1 MVWGTDQPG
10 RGPTAMEQ
18 GRIFIC
24 DDQPE
29 VQQLLRKALE
39 SHGHQ
44 VELFAGSDKLLRALE
59 EHREERPDLILLD
72 VRPAGADSLE
82 VLRRIKALRAEQAVV
97 MMSAFATV
105 RGAVEALKQG
115 ASDYLLKPFL
125 SDELF
130 NLVDKVVGHNRLLEE
145 NRSLKAEIRRRFDP
159 DQVIFKSAAF
169 RRVFELAKKVA
180 PAAASV
186 LIQGESGTGKELIA
200 STIHYSS
207 RRREQR
213 FLTINCAALTD
224 TLLESQLF
232 GHVKGAFT
240 GAVATQRGLVEEA
253 HKGTLFLDEIGDV
266 SPALQ
271 AKLLRVLQE
280 KEFIPVGSTRVRHA
294 DVRFLAAS
302 NKDLETE
309 VAAGRFREDLFYRLN
324 VVTVQVPPLRERKE
338 DVPPLADF
346 FIARFATRP
355 GQKVTAEALGLLRA
369 YDWPGNVRE
378 LENVI
383 EMAAILADGA
393 DIGADHLPLK
403 VTRGEPVEFAL
414 PSEQMSL
421 AQLEALYIEQVYRQT
436 RFHKVNTA
444 RILDI
449 SRKTLDRK
457 LVQYGIGKG
466 D

>member
-1 MVWGTDQPG
+1 
-10 RGPTAMEQ
+10 MEQ

-44 VELFAGSDKLLRALE
+44 VEVFASGDKLLRLLE
-59 EHREERPDLILLD
+59 EHREDRPDLILLD
-72 VRPAGADSLE
+72 LRPPVSDGLE
-82 VLRRIKALRAEQAVV
+82 VLRRIKALRAEQTVIV
-97 MMSAFATV
+97 MSAFATV
-105 RGAVEALKQG
+105 RGAVEAIKQG
-115 ASDYLLKPFL
+115 AHDYLLKPFL
-125 SDELF
+125 NDELYP
-130 NLVDKVVGHNRLLEE
+130 LVDKVVEHNRLREE

-159 DQVIFKSAAF
+159 DQVIFKSSAF

-180 PAAASV
+180 PSDASV

-207 RRREQR
+207 HRRDQR

-240 GAVATQRGLVEEA
+240 GAVTTQRGLVEEA

-266 SPALQ
+266 SPSLQ

-280 KEFIPVGSTRVRHA
+280 GEFIPVGSTKVRHA
-294 DVRFLAAS
+294 DVRFLAAT

-324 VVTVQVPPLRERKE
+324 VVTLQVPPLRERKE
-338 DVPPLADF
+338 DVPPLAEF
-346 FIARFATRP
+346 FIARFATRS
-355 GQKVTAEALGLLRA
+355 GQRITSEAISLLRA

-383 EMAAILADGA
+383 EMASILADGE
-393 DIGADHLPLK
+393 DISAEQLPVK
-403 VTRGEPVEFAL
+403 VMQGTPVEFTV
-414 PSEQMSL
+414 PHEQMTL
-421 AQLEALYIEQVYRQT
+421 AELEALYIEQVYRQT
-436 RFHKVNTA
+436 RYHKVRTSS
-444 RILDI
+444 ILGI

-457 LVQYGIGKG
+457 LVEYGIGKAEI
-466 D
+466 